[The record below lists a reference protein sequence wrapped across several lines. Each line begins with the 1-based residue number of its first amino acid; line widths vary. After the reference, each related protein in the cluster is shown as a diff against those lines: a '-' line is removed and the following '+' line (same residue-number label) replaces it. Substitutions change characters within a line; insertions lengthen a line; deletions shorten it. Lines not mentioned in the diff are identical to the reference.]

1 MGGVMAQG
9 KTVDL
14 AAGVDID
21 DVAALG
27 QLVRQVRNQQ
37 GMTQADILGLA
48 NTGNRFIV
56 ELENGKPTV
65 RLDKVLTVL
74 DVLGLSLQVRQKGRR

>member
-1 MGGVMAQG
+1 MAEDIKADLMTGVG
-9 KTVDL
+9 
-14 AAGVDID
+14 IH
-21 DVAALG
+21 DVATLG
-27 QLVRQVRNQQ
+27 QLVRQIRNQQ

-65 RLDKVLTVL
+65 RLDKVMAVL
-74 DVLGLSLQVRQKGRR
+74 DVLGLELRVQQKGRR

>member
-1 MGGVMAQG
+1 MAQG
-9 KTVDL
+9 KAVDL

>member
-1 MGGVMAQG
+1 MQG
-9 KTVDL
+9 KEIDL
-14 AAGVDID
+14 AAGAGIA
-21 DVAALG
+21 DVAMLG

-65 RLDKVLTVL
+65 RLDKVLAVL
-74 DVLGLSLQVRQKGRR
+74 DVLGLELRVQQKGRR

>member
-1 MGGVMAQG
+1 MVQKKA
-9 KTVDL
+9 VEL
-14 AAGVDID
+14 ADVRID
-21 DVAALG
+21 DVATLG
-27 QLVRQVRNQQ
+27 QLVRQVRNRQ

-65 RLDKVLTVL
+65 RLDKVLAVL
-74 DVLGLSLQVRQKGRR
+74 DVLGLELRVQQKGGR

>member
-1 MGGVMAQG
+1 MTQDIEA
-9 KTVDL
+9 DL
-14 AAGVDID
+14 AAGVSID
-21 DVAALG
+21 DVATLG
-27 QLVRQVRNQQ
+27 RLVRQVRNRQ

-65 RLDKVLTVL
+65 RLDKVLAVL
-74 DVLGLSLQVRQKGRR
+74 DVLGLELRVRQKGRR

>member
-1 MGGVMAQG
+1 MMQD
-9 KTVDL
+9 KEIDL
-14 AAGVDID
+14 AAGVGIADA
-21 DVAALG
+21 AALG
-27 QLVRQVRNQQ
+27 KLVQQVRNQQ

-65 RLDKVLTVL
+65 RLDKVLAVL
-74 DVLGLSLQVRQKGRR
+74 DVLGLELRVQQKGRR

>member
-1 MGGVMAQG
+1 MAQDTEADL
-9 KTVDL
+9 TV
-14 AAGVDID
+14 GVGIN

-27 QLVRQVRNQQ
+27 QLVRQVRNRQ

-65 RLDKVLTVL
+65 RLDKVLAVL
-74 DVLGLSLQVRQKGRR
+74 DVLGLELRVQQKGRR

>member
-1 MGGVMAQG
+1 MTQG
-9 KTVDL
+9 KAVDL

-37 GMTQADILGLA
+37 GRTQADILGLA